1 MVPDMEW
8 AWPAKDALFAI
19 PGRSTAAS
27 VRQTVFSRPRPFH
40 ALPLYLLEKC
50 VGCSK
55 YFMVFP
61 MTKYGFP
68 PVIDKHARVLILGSM
83 PGEESL
89 AKNQYYANPRNAF
102 WFILGQL
109 LGFDHGMDYRSR
121 TRMLQEG
128 KIALWDVLSAC
139 QRKGSLDSAIKNE
152 SIRVNDFETLLG
164 RYSSIETIFFNGAKA
179 EVEYLKR
186 ILPALKIIDRDIHCH
201 RLVSTSPAMAM
212 MTREQKLAEWQ
223 VVLESV
229 K

>member
-1 MVPDMEW
+1 M
-8 AWPAKDALFAI
+8 I
-19 PGRSTAAS
+19 
-27 VRQTVFSRPRPFH
+27 
-40 ALPLYLLEKC
+40 
-50 VGCSK
+50 
-55 YFMVFP
+55 
-61 MTKYGFP
+61 KYGFP
-68 PVIDKHARVLILGSM
+68 PVIDTHARILILGSM

-121 TRMLQEG
+121 TQMLKTE

-139 QRKGSLDSAIKNE
+139 QREGSLDNAIKNE
-152 SIRVNDFETLLG
+152 SIIVNDFETLLG
-164 RYSSIETIFFNGAKA
+164 RYSGIETIFFNGAKA
-179 EVEYLKR
+179 ETEYLKR
-186 ILPALKIIDRDIHCH
+186 VLPALKTIDRDIHCQ

-212 MTREQKLAEWQ
+212 KTREQKLTEWQ